1 MNFCRYSPEMASEH
15 FSANASNSSNNL
27 NEKDELVGQK
37 KAIYIIICVVQVL
50 LGTIFN
56 SCVIYLFQRNCHLL
70 DIPANLILLNMSIVD
85 FILCLLLLP
94 GEMCVVFTD
103 NGLLWNIPQYLLY
116 FAMSV
121 SMFGAV
127 LMSVDRLLTVIYPL
141 RYHILMTTS
150 RTIWILAF
158 DWSLS
163 FLFTMLLYARHIYN
177 DTRYEYV
184 LVARDFLCV
193 LIVCVSYTAIFC
205 IASKQARKVTAK
217 DGRTNGE
224 YCRLICIRSLKSA
237 KKSGTVVFFFLL
249 SCTPYVSLEIYYNFS
264 VDRFNNETLFW
275 SFTFLFWQSSL
286 NPLLVCS
293 FSGNLRN
300 IAMKTFF
307 H

>member
-1 MNFCRYSPEMASEH
+1 MASEH
-15 FSANASNSSNNL
+15 FSANSSNSTNNL
-27 NEKDELVGQK
+27 NERDELIGQK

-56 SCVIYLFQRNCHLL
+56 SCVIYLFQRNSHLL

-85 FILCLLLLP
+85 FILCFLLLP
-94 GEMCVVFTD
+94 GEMYVVFTR
-103 NGLLWNIPQYLLY
+103 NGFSWNIPQYFMF
-116 FAMSV
+116 FALSV
-121 SMFGAV
+121 SMFGVV

-150 RTIWILAF
+150 RTVRILAF
-158 DWSLS
+158 DWFLS

-177 DTRYEYV
+177 DTKYEYV

-193 LIVCVSYTAIFC
+193 LIVCVSYTVIFY
-205 IASKQARKVTAK
+205 IANKQARKITAK

-249 SCTPYVSLEIYYNFS
+249 AVHP
-264 VDRFNNETLFW
+264 TLPW
-275 SFTFLFWQSSL
+275 RYIITF
-286 NPLLVCS
+286 PLIDAAMKL
-293 FSGNLRN
+293 FSGHLRFYFGNL
-300 IAMKTFF
+300 

>member
-1 MNFCRYSPEMASEH
+1 MASEH
-15 FSANASNSSNNL
+15 FSANTSNSTNNL
-27 NEKDELVGQK
+27 NERDELADQK

-50 LGTIFN
+50 LGTVLN
-56 SCVIYLFQRNCHLL
+56 SCVIFLLKRNSHLL

-85 FILCLLLLP
+85 FIVCFVLLP
-94 GEMCVVFTD
+94 CEMYVVFID
-103 NGLLWNIPQYLLY
+103 NGFSSNIPQYFMF
-116 FAMSV
+116 FALSV
-121 SMFGAV
+121 SMFGVV

-150 RTIWILAF
+150 RTIWLLAF

-163 FLFTMLLYARHIYN
+163 FVFTMLLYARHIYN
-177 DTRYEYV
+177 DSGYEYV

-193 LIVCVSYTAIFC
+193 LIVCVSYTVIFY

-224 YCRLICIRSLKSA
+224 YRRMICIRSLKSA

-249 SCTPYVSLEIYYNFS
+249 SSTPYVTLELYYNFS
-264 VDRFNNETLFW
+264 FNRSNNETLFW